1 MSAAAPSGPALGA
14 LRDWAAQC
22 LGTRLQAVTGSGPA
36 MRLEAFE
43 QPLGD
48 PGLFG
53 PNSVAWRVHAHF
65 TAMMVGGLSSLMV
78 QALHPRALAAVWDHS
93 DFQGNLKGRLGRTA
107 WFVASTTY
115 GGRAMAEQAIARVNA
130 IHARVQGADLQG
142 RPYVAN
148 APELVAWVHGAEVS
162 AFWAAYQHLALQ
174 PLSPAQGDAYVQEMR
189 QVGHALGAQDLPA
202 TLSET
207 QEALRRYG
215 PELRHDARAQHIVRL
230 IEAYPVDPWDRPF
243 MAAVLRAA
251 FDVMPDWALHCMG
264 RTRACAAQRQLTRRA
279 LQLAQQPVQ
288 WLMVEQGVAARA
300 RARVQAQKPL

>member
-1 MSAAAPSGPALGA
+1 MSAAAPYCLAPGPLKEG
-14 LRDWAAQC
+14 AAQW
-22 LGTRLQAVTGSGPA
+22 LGMRLQAVTGSGPD
-36 MRLEAFE
+36 MRLEAFA

-53 PNSVAWRVHAHF
+53 PASVAWQVHAHF

-93 DFQGNLKGRLGRTA
+93 DFQNNLKGRLGRTA
-107 WFVASTTY
+107 WFVAVTTY
-115 GGRAMAEQAIARVNA
+115 GGRAMAEQAVARVNA
-130 IHARVQGADLQG
+130 IHARVQGTDLQG

-148 APELVAWVHGAEVS
+148 APELVAWVHGVEVC
-162 AFWAAYQHLALQ
+162 AFWAAYQHLALA
-174 PLSPAQGDAYVQEMR
+174 PLTPAQGDAYVQEMR
-189 QVGHALGAQDLPA
+189 QIGQALGAHDVPA

-207 QEALRRYG
+207 QAALRRYG
-215 PELRHDARAQHIVRL
+215 PDLRYDARAQHIVRV

-251 FDVMPDWALHCMG
+251 FDVMPDWALRAMG
-264 RTRACAAQRQLTRRA
+264 RTPACALQRQLTRRA

-288 WLMVEQGVAARA
+288 WLMAEQGVAARA
-300 RARVQAQKPL
+300 RQRALAQKPL